1 MITDYI
7 QAALARAKYKILD
20 GGEGI
25 FGEIRGFDGLWASA
39 PTLEACREE
48 LRTTLEGWLLVK
60 LRHNDDDLPVLKG
73 MNLNP
78 KGRKKSRVA

>member
-20 GGEGI
+20 DGEGI

-39 PTLEACREE
+39 ATLEACREE
-48 LRTTLEGWLLVK
+48 LRTSLEAWLLVK
-60 LRHNDDDLPVLKG
+60 LRHNDDDLPIVKG
-73 MNLNP
+73 MNLNL